1 MTQPE
6 TVAEQRVRLLRAAL
20 MAIYAAG
27 DDTDAEVLRE
37 IAADAI
43 AKDTV
48 MQFKEDSEKHGTS

>member
-6 TVAEQRVRLLRAAL
+6 TVTEERARKLRAAL
-20 MAIYAAG
+20 VAIYAAG
-27 DDTDAEVLRE
+27 DDTDADALRE

-48 MQFKEDSEKHGTS
+48 MQFREDSEKHGTG